1 VAEEPALDPFPSGEP
16 DRQGGRRLS
25 RARRPDAEIIW
36 REGYSDDAVGGIQRR
51 KDQFRSHGKIK
62 VDKLPDVAGDPLNG
76 VVVSVSRRTA
86 EVEILEGERTGETIL
101 CSYSPRLVLGRESLV
116 AVGDRA
122 AIHPMPGSGW
132 LLTSLEPRRTRL
144 SRPGPDARDH
154 LDIVVAANLDVLV
167 IVVSVDRPRFHPRF
181 VDRFLVAAQMG
192 GVEPALFL
200 NKCDLP
206 DAEPDLDTYR
216 RLGVPVFRGSAHQRE
231 GLDDLRQFLSGKW
244 SAFAGISGVGKSS
257 LVRTLIPGSKAEIGE
272 VRGKDGRGR
281 HTTTRAQVYRLSDDS
296 RIVDTPGI
304 RELAMHRLTAQEV
317 QLYFTEFDAYFGTC
331 RFNDCVHSH
340 EPGCAVAKAVEDGAI
355 HPDRYASY
363 RRILESLQ

>member
-1 VAEEPALDPFPSGEP
+1 MAEAPPLESTDGDL

-25 RARRPDAEIIW
+25 RARRPDPEVIW
-36 REGYSDDAVGGIQRR
+36 REGFSDDPLGGIHRR
-51 KDQFRSHGKIK
+51 KDLRGSRGKIR
-62 VDKLPDVAGDPLNG
+62 VEKLPDVAGDPLST
-76 VVVSVSRRTA
+76 VVVSVSRRTV
-86 EVEILEGERTGETIL
+86 EVEVLEGERLGEIIA

-122 AIHPMPGSGW
+122 QIHPLPGSGW

-144 SRPGPDARDH
+144 SRPGPDARNH

-181 VDRFLVAAQMG
+181 VDRFLVAAQLG
-192 GVEPALFL
+192 GVAPAIFL
-200 NKCDLP
+200 NKCDLDTP
-206 DAEPDLDTYR
+206 EPDLDTYR
-216 RLGVPVFRGSAHQRE
+216 RLGVPVLKGSAVNPE
-231 GLDDLRQFLSGKW
+231 GLDELRQFLSGRW

-257 LVRTLIPGSKAEIGE
+257 LIQALVPGADAEIGE

-281 HTTTRAQVYRLSDDS
+281 HTTTRAKVYRISEAT

-304 RELAMHRLTAQEV
+304 RELAMHRVSAQEI
-317 QLYFTEFDAYFGTC
+317 QLYFTDFNEFFGHC
-331 RFNDCVHSH
+331 RFNDCLHSR
-340 EPGCAVAKAVEDGAI
+340 EPGCAVIQAMEEGQI

-363 RRILESLQ
+363 LRILESLQ